1 MHDGINYKSRRKKLV
16 KYDDELELLKSLT
29 KKTSAFLVLKKATVF
44 LLAVITLIFALIS
57 KGVIVPCYNVYHNGV
72 LVGKSKET
80 SGFENVK
87 IFPALAFGGIS
98 ENEEIFENIL
108 LSDNLHEKAF
118 ALKIDGETLF
128 TAQSEQII
136 LAHLYSVLKSKTDGN
151 ISASF
156 ENDIK
161 IEHGV
166 FEKSLRLS
174 SEKINNILEEKKLKV
189 LGYEEITEE
198 KVFVTPV
205 MAPVSSPFGE
215 RWGREHKGVDFA
227 ANHGDD
233 ILASSDGKVVFSG
246 FEESFG
252 NLIIIE
258 HENGFES
265 YYAHMSERLSF
276 EGDFVSKGQ
285 IIGKVGST
293 GKSTG
298 PHLHFEI
305 RKDNMPQNPLEFIG
319 N

>member
-16 KYDDELELLKSLT
+16 KYDDELEILKLLT
-29 KKTSAFLVLKKATVF
+29 KKTSSFLVLKKVSVVF
-44 LLAVITLIFALIS
+44 LLLLSLIYALLC
-57 KGVIVPCYNVYHNGV
+57 KGIIVPCYNVYHNGV
-72 LVGKSKET
+72 LVGKSQET
-80 SGFENVK
+80 SAFENVK
-87 IFPALAFGGIS
+87 IFPALSFGGIS

-118 ALKIDGETLF
+118 ALKVDDEILF
-128 TAQSEQII
+128 TAESEQII
-136 LAHLYSVLKSKTDGN
+136 LAHLYAFLKNKNGDIKS
-151 ISASF
+151 SF
-156 ENDIK
+156 ENNIL

-166 FEKSLRLS
+166 FEKNLKRS
-174 SEKINNILEEKKLKV
+174 SEEIKKVLEENLKV
-189 LGYEEITEE
+189 LGYEEVSEE
-198 KVFVTPV
+198 KLFS
-205 MAPVSSPFGE
+205 APVIAPISSPFGE

-233 ILASSDGKVVFSG
+233 VLASSDGKVIFSG

-265 YYAHMSERLSF
+265 YYAHMSERISF

-285 IIGKVGST
+285 VIGKVGST

-305 RKDNMPQNPLEFIG
+305 RKYNEAQNPLEFIE
-319 N
+319 

>member
-16 KYDDELELLKSLT
+16 KYDDELEILKSLT
-29 KKTSAFLVLKKATVF
+29 KKTSSFLVLKKVSVVF
-44 LLAVITLIFALIS
+44 LLLLSLIYALLC
-57 KGVIVPCYNVYHNGV
+57 KGIIVPCYNVYHNGV
-72 LVGKSKET
+72 LVGKSQET
-80 SGFENVK
+80 SAFENVK
-87 IFPALAFGGIS
+87 IFPALSFGGIS

-118 ALKIDGETLF
+118 ALKVDDEILF
-128 TAQSEQII
+128 TAESEQII
-136 LAHLYSVLKSKTDGN
+136 LAHLYAFLKNKNGDIKS
-151 ISASF
+151 SF
-156 ENDIK
+156 ENNIL

-166 FEKSLRLS
+166 FEKNLKRS
-174 SEKINNILEEKKLKV
+174 SEEIKKVLEENLKV
-189 LGYEEITEE
+189 LGYEEVSEE
-198 KVFVTPV
+198 KLFS
-205 MAPVSSPFGE
+205 APVIAPISSPFGE

-233 ILASSDGKVVFSG
+233 VLASSDGKVIFSG

-265 YYAHMSERLSF
+265 YYAHMSERISF

-285 IIGKVGST
+285 VIGKVGST

-305 RKDNMPQNPLEFIG
+305 RKYNEAQNPLEFIE
-319 N
+319 

>member
-16 KYDDELELLKSLT
+16 KYDDELEILKSLT
-29 KKTSAFLVLKKATVF
+29 KKTSSFLALKKASVVF
-44 LLAVITLIFALIS
+44 LLLLSLIYALLC
-57 KGVIVPCYNVYHNGV
+57 KGIIVPCYNVYHNGV
-72 LVGKSKET
+72 LVGKSQET
-80 SGFENVK
+80 SAFENVK

-118 ALKIDGETLF
+118 ALKADDEILF
-128 TAQSEQII
+128 TAESEQII
-136 LAHLYSVLKSKTDGN
+136 LAHLYAFLKNKNGD
-151 ISASF
+151 IKCSF
-156 ENDIK
+156 ENNIL

-166 FEKSLRLS
+166 FEKNLKRS
-174 SEKINNILEEKKLKV
+174 SEEIKKVFEENLKV
-189 LGYEEITEE
+189 LGYEEVSEE
-198 KVFVTPV
+198 KPFSAPV
-205 MAPVSSPFGE
+205 MAPISSPFGE

-233 ILASSDGKVVFSG
+233 VLASSDGRVIFSG

-285 IIGKVGST
+285 VIGKVGST
-293 GKSTG
+293 GISTG

-305 RKDNMPQNPLEFIG
+305 RKDDMAQNPLEFIE
-319 N
+319 